1 MWGFSM
7 KMIVGLVVATSLLSS
22 SGALARDTRH
32 MFSIA
37 EALRSAAAEQQI
49 DQNVRLVFGNQTH
62 PAVAKN
68 LGTYTSN
75 RKTNAF
81 NKSDK
86 EACERAFVS
95 AILSLQER
103 ARREG
108 GDAVVNIRSYYKKTS
123 IAHRTE
129 YMCGAG
135 ALMAGVAFQGDV
147 VKLRK

>member
-1 MWGFSM
+1 MWGITM
-7 KMIVGLVVATSLLSS
+7 KIIVGLVIATCFLSS
-22 SGALARDTRH
+22 PQALARDTRH

-37 EALRSAAAEQQI
+37 EALRSTAAEQKI
-49 DQNVRLVFGNQTH
+49 DENVRLVFGNRPH
-62 PAVAKN
+62 PPVAKK

-86 EACERAFVS
+86 EACERAFLS

-108 GDAVVNIRSYYKKTS
+108 GDAVVNIRSYYKKTNVS
-123 IAHRTE
+123 HQTK

-135 ALMAGVAFQGDV
+135 AIIAGVTFRGDV
-147 VKLRK
+147 VKLK

>member
-1 MWGFSM
+1 MWEFSM
-7 KMIVGLVVATSLLSS
+7 KIVVGLVVATCLLS
-22 SGALARDTRH
+22 APEAVARDTRH

-37 EALRSAAAEQQI
+37 EALRSSAAEQKV
-49 DQNVRLVFGNQTH
+49 DQNVRLVFGDQPH
-62 PAVAKN
+62 PKVTKK

-86 EACERAFVS
+86 EACELAFLS

-108 GDAVVNIRSYYKKTS
+108 GDAVVNIRSYYKKTDMS
-123 IAHRTE
+123 HRTK

-135 ALMAGVAFQGDV
+135 ALMVGVAFRGDV
-147 VKLRK
+147 VKLN

>member
-1 MWGFSM
+1 M
-7 KMIVGLVVATSLLSS
+7 KKIVGLVIVACFLSS
-22 SGALARDTRH
+22 SDAKARDTRH

-37 EALRSAAAEQQI
+37 EALRTLAAEQRI
-49 DQNVRLVFGNQTH
+49 DENVRLIFGNQPH
-62 PAVAKN
+62 PPVAKK
-68 LGTYTSN
+68 LGTFTSN

-86 EACERAFVS
+86 EACEWAFLS

-108 GDAVVNIRSYYKKTS
+108 GDAVVNIRSYYKKIS
-123 IAHRTE
+123 ISHQTK

-135 ALMAGVAFQGDV
+135 AIVAGVAFRGDV
-147 VKLRK
+147 VKLKK

>member
-1 MWGFSM
+1 MWGISM
-7 KMIVGLVVATSLLSS
+7 KIIIGLVVATCFLSS
-22 SGALARDTRH
+22 SEAIARDTRH

-37 EALRSAAAEQQI
+37 EALRSSAAEQI
-49 DQNVRLVFGNQTH
+49 DENVRLVFGNQPH
-62 PAVAKN
+62 PPVAKN

-86 EACERAFVS
+86 EACERAFLS
-95 AILSLQER
+95 AILSLQKR

-108 GDAVVNIRSYYKKTS
+108 GDAVVNIRSYYKKTDIS
-123 IAHRTE
+123 HRTE

-135 ALMAGVAFQGDV
+135 AFVAGVAFRGDV
-147 VKLRK
+147 VKLKN

>member
-1 MWGFSM
+1 M
-7 KMIVGLVVATSLLSS
+7 
-22 SGALARDTRH
+22 ARDTRH

-37 EALRSAAAEQQI
+37 EALRTLAAEERI
-49 DQNVRLVFGNQTH
+49 DQNVQLIFGNQLH
-62 PAVAKN
+62 PPVAKN
-68 LGTYTSN
+68 LGTFTSN

-86 EACERAFVS
+86 EACEWAFLS

-108 GDAVVNIRSYYKKTS
+108 GDAVVNIRSYYKKIS
-123 IAHRTE
+123 ISHQTK

-135 ALMAGVAFQGDV
+135 AIVAGVAFRGDV
-147 VKLRK
+147 VKLKK